1 MTKFFQEG
9 TDRIQRAR
17 CVGISQDLFFGS
29 VAMVAWAGLVDQA
42 YLTWRWLGP
51 GIILALWAVGQN
63 RIQKGRGSR
72 LRQLGWAGG
81 TLAVGSILPHW
92 PGASTSLTQV
102 YVVALSLLA
111 TRLGR
116 VAASMAEGPDPTAAE
131 KGRTFLLTLLLLVTW
146 WAYFTWQ
153 IVGILDERWYGD
165 LMADFLGQTRAGIYP
180 VLVGQGAFAW
190 NGNIHPFRSAP
201 LHHNLG
207 ALVDILTLQ
216 QLSPLAVQH
225 LALLVCVFAA
235 ALILYVGMRRL
246 RSDRPWLAT
255 LITAFFVTC
264 PAVTLPQIQHDM
276 YMTMT
281 ALPVVV
287 FILVTLVFALETGA
301 WRSWV
306 WLGIG
311 LGAVWFC
318 HPPVA
323 LMTTGGVGLTLLFWA
338 LATPVRADSWLKL
351 AAAGA
356 CFSLTSI
363 GYFISMKE
371 ISKLRD
377 GASDPVSHVV
387 IPGLAVAVVM
397 FSAVNLF
404 RYSRPI
410 HRIICGLGIF
420 VGLRIIMVFTPAIFL
435 PAVQATGLSL
445 LVLGAGHYWNRTGLR
460 NFPELVFL
468 GSALAV
474 GVYSGL
480 SPSVGAGP
488 DTYLSALREGYKP
501 LWLPLR
507 LGGRE
512 QIGYAI
518 AVGLVISMIVL
529 LRKSQPVAQAFFAT
543 TLLLFAG
550 LAPIPGFSRML
561 WGNAPKE
568 IVDVIGI
575 GYFLRFL
582 PVTAPFAVVV
592 IFLVLSRLNPNRTYR
607 GIILVLVGLVSWSS
621 WENYEAAKLSWSYRH
636 SAEQSEKKL
645 LPENRPLSRFHYD
658 LLPYPSYHNHG
669 VADLLIETRIGYGK
683 LAGDEKLGP
692 DAYADAMADAQRVPW
707 STPVVRQDPT
717 YPAWLYFEP
726 KIVLPPGSKKLITF
740 KWKATPPQ
748 GWLIAR
754 GKNIYREYILPD
766 SGGPRAFGG
775 SNLSHHTLS
784 FWNTGRETEDVELVI
799 KREGV
804 LANQRLVAT
813 EKILQLRIV
822 DYDASAAPVEVTRL
836 QPLQLKIRADKAAFV
851 ESFRSWLPGYRV
863 SVNGNPVPY
872 SRSINGLVEFQV
884 PAGNHVV
891 DIRFRGTPELRWAV
905 RWSLLMVFLIC
916 VGVGFEVLRVA
927 QTRPAYPSNPE

>member
-1 MTKFFQEG
+1 
-9 TDRIQRAR
+9 
-17 CVGISQDLFFGS
+17 
-29 VAMVAWAGLVDQA
+29 
-42 YLTWRWLGP
+42 
-51 GIILALWAVGQN
+51 
-63 RIQKGRGSR
+63 
-72 LRQLGWAGG
+72 
-81 TLAVGSILPHW
+81 
-92 PGASTSLTQV
+92 
-102 YVVALSLLA
+102 
-111 TRLGR
+111 
-116 VAASMAEGPDPTAAE
+116 MAEGPNPTSAE

-153 IVGILDERWYGD
+153 IVGILDERWYRD

-207 ALVDILTLQ
+207 ALVDILTLR

-235 ALILYVGMRRL
+235 ALILYVGLRRL

-255 LITAFFVTC
+255 LITVFFVTC

-281 ALPVVV
+281 ALPVIV
-287 FILVTLVFALETGA
+287 FILVALGFALETGA
-301 WRSWV
+301 WRAWL

-311 LGAVWFC
+311 LGGVWFC

-323 LMTTGGVGLTLLFWA
+323 LLTTGGVGLTLLFWA
-338 LATPVRADSWLKL
+338 LAKPVKADLWLKL
-351 AAAGA
+351 AATGA
-356 CFSLTSI
+356 CFCLTSI

-371 ISKLRD
+371 ISALRA
-377 GASDPVSHVV
+377 GAGDPVSHVV
-387 IPGLAVAVVM
+387 VPGLAVAVVM

-404 RYSRPI
+404 RHPGPV
-410 HRIICGLGIF
+410 HRVICGLGIF
-420 VGLRIIMVFTPAIFL
+420 LGLRTVMIFAPAISS
-435 PAVQATGLSL
+435 PAVLATALSL
-445 LVLGAGHYWNRTGLR
+445 IVLGAGHYWNRTGLR
-460 NFPELVFL
+460 NFPALIFI
-468 GSALAV
+468 GSALVA
-474 GVYSGL
+474 GIYFGL
-480 SPSVGAGP
+480 GPSAGAGP
-488 DTYLSALREGYKP
+488 DIYLNALREGYKA

-518 AVGLVISMIVL
+518 AVGLVISAIAI
-529 LRKSQPVAQAFFAT
+529 LRKPEPVAQAFFAT

-592 IFLVLSRLNPNRTYR
+592 IYMVLSRLNLNRTYR
-607 GIILVLVGLVSWSS
+607 GIVSVLVGLVSWSA
-621 WENYEAAKLSWSYRH
+621 WENYEAAKLSWSYRQ
-636 SAEQSEKKL
+636 SAEQSEKNL
-645 LPENRPLSRFHYD
+645 RSENRPLSRFHYD
-658 LLPYPSYHNHG
+658 LLPYPTYHNHG

-683 LAGDEKLGP
+683 SGSDEKLGP
-692 DAYADAMADAQRVPW
+692 DAYADAMAEAQRVPW
-707 STPVVRQDPT
+707 STPMVRQDPT

-740 KWKATPPQ
+740 KWETAAPQ

-775 SNLSHHTLS
+775 SNLSHRTLS
-784 FWNTGRETEDVELVI
+784 FWNTGRETEEVELVI
-799 KREGV
+799 KREGAV
-804 LANQRLVAT
+804 ADQRLAAT
-813 EKILQLRIV
+813 ENILQLRIV
-822 DYDASAAPVEVTRL
+822 DYDASAAPVEVTGL
-836 QPLQLKIRADKAAFV
+836 QPLQLKIRAEKAAFV

-863 SVNGNPVPY
+863 SVDGNPVLY

-884 PAGNHVV
+884 PAGIHVV

-905 RWSLLMVFLIC
+905 RWSLLVVFLIC
-916 VGVGFEVLRVA
+916 VGVSYEVFRIA
-927 QTRPAYPSNPE
+927 QTRPASPSNPE